1 MDNEKTIDMHL
12 LMLGLGIE
20 AGDIVKVQSK
30 VLICADNYDLINFC
44 DSRYSAEIPNHIL
57 GMVSGKYPYV
67 VYKVKNVEKYDK
79 AS

>member
-20 AGDIVKVQSK
+20 VGDIVKVQSK

-44 DSRYSAEIPNHIL
+44 DSRYSAEIPNLIL
-57 GMVSGKYPYV
+57 GMVSGKCPYV